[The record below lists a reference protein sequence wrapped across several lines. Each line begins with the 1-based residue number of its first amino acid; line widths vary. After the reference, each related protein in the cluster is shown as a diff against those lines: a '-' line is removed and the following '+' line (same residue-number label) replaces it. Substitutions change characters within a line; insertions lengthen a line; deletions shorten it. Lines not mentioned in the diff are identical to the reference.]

1 MAIVRNLEIRPTTVA
16 DLLTN
21 GADLFQQHWSEI
33 ALNKELMV
41 LSPDQTRYEALE
53 ASGNLIVL
61 GAYENDVLV
70 GYSVSFFTTHFH
82 YSNLTVAQND
92 LLFLV
97 PHLRGTRMGLDLI
110 YETEREAVAKGAKM
124 MLWHAKPNTT
134 LQLLLPRLGYG
145 IQDIIYSKPI

>member
-21 GADLFQQHWSEI
+21 GAVLFQQHWSEI

-41 LSPDQTRYEALE
+41 LSPDQARYEALE

-70 GYSVSFFTTHFH
+70 GYSVSFYTTHFH

-134 LQLLLPRLGYG
+134 LQQLMPRLGYG